1 MFRLTPVI
9 RMSVGLVLLTVSLLL
24 VADWLGL
31 MPDEADATL
40 KARKRVAETLAV
52 QMSKLAERGE
62 VGIIKTV
69 LRSVHE
75 RDSDILSAS
84 LRTTRGDILA
94 TVGDHTSL
102 WRRGDNEI
110 STTTHVVVPIFDR
123 NEPWGQVQLRFREL
137 GERTVFGLS
146 MSQFLLLVL
155 FMAGAG
161 YVLYHIFLYRSLRY
175 LDPSAVIPARV
186 KAAMDVLAEGVL
198 ILDDKERIVLANAA
212 FTKKTGTSLSSLMGR
227 TPSELTWTRE
237 DDGPK
242 DALPWSEAIR
252 RNAAQTAVPLSLSTK
267 SGRTKTFMVN
277 SAPVIAENGQT
288 RGALTTFD
296 DVTRLERRN
305 TQLKRMLDV
314 LKRSQD
320 EVKRKNEE
328 LQVLATQD
336 ALTGCLNRRAFFQ
349 ILDEDFDKTHA
360 GGYDI
365 ACVMLDIDHFK
376 SINDSYGHSVGD
388 IVIRTT
394 AQTLKKALR
403 QGDLVCRYGGEE
415 FCLVLRGATSNE
427 AALLAERI
435 RGDVEAL
442 RFDGS
447 EVTRN
452 MRVTSS
458 FGVSDSRLGARS
470 LAELIDQADQALYAA
485 KEGGRNQVVRWDNTL
500 REEAS
505 PTETMVFGEALLEP
519 PAESGADDASS
530 AIAFHDSLTGL
541 PCRQLFLDT
550 IRRHLLAYN
559 SEQANIGLILID
571 IDIFKRINQSLGH
584 AAGDV
589 LLRQVSDRL
598 ADHIRRTDQ
607 IARLDQDNEATVCR
621 LGGDEFGIL
630 VQNLSDH
637 RRIKDVASRL
647 LSGLSEPYTIGEHT
661 VHLTIS
667 IGISV
672 FPQGGHSAEQLLRNA
687 EVAMYHAKDRGGN
700 TFERYSETLD
710 GDARERFRLEL
721 ELRHALK
728 NDELVLFY
736 QPKIETTTRRIVGL
750 EALVRWRHPR
760 LGMLAPTRFIGI
772 AEETGLIGE
781 LGAWVLR
788 TACVHAKEWI
798 ALGHADVRVAVN
810 LSVLQLRDPRFVNQ
824 TLDILRDTGLDAT
837 SLELEVTEN
846 AVMEN
851 LEVVTSILSQLK
863 RRGVRISLDDFG
875 IGYSSLNYI
884 KRFPIDALKIDR
896 SFIQNLTSH
905 KPDLAIVSAII
916 AMAHAMDLEVIAEGV
931 ENNEQLDIVSELG
944 SDHVQGHIFSR
955 PKPLTE
961 ALALMVSENPE
972 TGRAHA
978 PRDASA
984 AG

>member
-9 RMSVGLVLLTVSLLL
+9 RMSLGLVLLTVSLLL

-31 MPDEADATL
+31 TPDEADATL
-40 KARKRVAETLAV
+40 KARKRIAETLAV

-75 RDSDILSAS
+75 RDDDILSAS
-84 LRTTRGDILA
+84 LRTAAGDVLA
-94 TVGDHTSL
+94 TVGEHDAL
-102 WRRGDNEI
+102 WNRDGSDI
-110 STTTHVVVPIFDR
+110 STTTHVVVPIF
-123 NEPWGQVQLRFREL
+123 NGELPWGQAQIRFRPL
-137 GERTVFGLS
+137 GQRILFGLS
-146 MSQFLLLVL
+146 INQLLLLVL

-212 FTKKTGTSLSSLMGR
+212 FTKKTGTSLSSLMGK
-227 TPSELTWTRE
+227 TPSALTWQRE
-237 DDGPK
+237 DGGPK

-252 RNAAQTAVPLSLSTK
+252 QNAPQTAVPLSLNTK
-267 SGRTKTFMVN
+267 TGRARTFMVN
-277 SAPVIAENGQT
+277 SAPVIAENGET

-305 TQLKRMLDV
+305 SQLKRMLDV

-328 LQVLATQD
+328 LEVLATQD

-349 ILDEDFDKTHA
+349 LLDEDFDKAQA

-376 SINDSYGHSVGD
+376 SINDRYGHGVGD
-388 IVIRTT
+388 TVIQRT
-394 AQTLKKALR
+394 ARALQQALR

-427 AALLAERI
+427 AALLAERVRRNI
-435 RGDVEAL
+435 EAL
-442 RFDGS
+442 CFDDS
-447 EVTRN
+447 NATRD

-485 KEGGRNQVVRWDNTL
+485 KEGGRNLVMRWDDTL
-500 REEAS
+500 REEESA
-505 PTETMVFGEALLEP
+505 PQTPVFGGVPEETAAHDSAGSIS
-519 PAESGADDASS
+519 PAT
-530 AIAFHDSLTGL
+530 AFHDSLTGL
-541 PCRQLFLDT
+541 PGRQLFLDT
-550 IRRHLLAYN
+550 IRRHLLAYTG
-559 SEQANIGLILID
+559 EHADIGLVLID

-584 AAGDV
+584 TAGDL
-589 LLRQVSDRL
+589 LLRQVSERL
-598 ADHIRRTDQ
+598 ADHIRRTDR
-607 IARLDQDNEATVCR
+607 IARLDQDNDATICR

-630 VQNLSDH
+630 LQNLSDH

-647 LSGLSEPYTIGEHT
+647 LENLSEPYLIGDHT

-687 EVAMYHAKDRGGN
+687 EVAMYHAKERGGN

-710 GDARERFRLEL
+710 GDSRERFRLEV
-721 ELRHALK
+721 ELRHALT

-736 QPKIETTTRRIVGL
+736 QPKMETTTHRIVGM

-760 LGMLAPTRFIGI
+760 LGLLAPTKFIAI

-788 TACVHAKEWI
+788 TACCHAKGWI
-798 ALGHADVRVAVN
+798 ADGHADVRVAVN
-810 LSVLQLRDPRFVNQ
+810 LSVLQLRDPRFVDQ
-824 TLDILRDTGLDAT
+824 TLAILQDTGLEPT

-851 LEVVTSILSQLK
+851 LEIVTSILSQLK

-916 AMAHAMDLEVIAEGV
+916 AMAHAMELEVIAEGV
-931 ENNEQLDIVSELG
+931 ENNEQLDIVSEL
-944 SDHVQGHIFSR
+944 SCDHVQGHIFSR
-955 PKPLTE
+955 PKPLNE
-961 ALALMVSENPE
+961 AVALMDSGSDASEPVQV
-972 TGRAHA
+972 
-978 PRDASA
+978 PRDATA